1 MNKNLFIAI
10 AFIGVIAAG
19 VLSIMPDANKPVTLN
34 DKAIP
39 FTLPNLQGQAHGL
52 PEGKVV
58 ILNFWATWC
67 PPCRKEVPSMVEL
80 YNKLKDKGLDIVAVS
95 VDRNPEDLMQFVAE
109 QRMNFTILHDIDSVV
124 AHKYSV
130 FRYPESFIIDRNG
143 VIRQHLQGAV
153 EWMDPEFA
161 GYIEKLLQ
169 EPVAK

>member
-10 AFIGVIAAG
+10 AFIGVVAAG

-39 FTLPNLQGQAHGL
+39 FTLPNLQGQAQGL
-52 PEGKVV
+52 PQGKVV

-80 YNKLKDKGLDIVAVS
+80 YSKLKDKGLDIVAVS

-130 FRYPESFIIDRNG
+130 YRYPESFIIDRSG
-143 VIRQHLQGAV
+143 QIRQHLRGAV

>member
-10 AFIGVIAAG
+10 AFIGVVAAG

-39 FTLPNLQGQAHGL
+39 FTLPNLQGQAQGL

-109 QRMNFTILHDIDSVV
+109 QRMNFTVLNDIDSMV